1 MPLPTTPG
9 KASGGAYTYTD
20 CTSNCHMLVNMSAG
34 QELELL
40 PVIYKIHMS
49 IYCFRFL
56 ICPFA
61 KKVMFLFLKNI
72 KDWNIE
78 ENHKIIAKNHYE
90 KLERFCREDSKNIII
105 QAKKFNP
112 SILNFVVNFNCKRGS
127 VTCWYVAL
135 APSEIV
141 MEKNQH

>member
-90 KLERFCREDSKNIII
+90 KLEGFWTSTNGGVGLERQWLQK
-105 QAKKFNP
+105 
-112 SILNFVVNFNCKRGS
+112 
-127 VTCWYVAL
+127 CWKYK
-135 APSEIV
+135 SCS
-141 MEKNQH
+141 